1 MDNPYPRTVVRRQIL
16 FGEHAVGWAVRLD
29 EPIGQ
34 QNQTIGE
41 SSCQREIVNRS
52 DNSEALQLAQLIN
65 NLEDIDGMTDI
76 ETRCRLI
83 EQQDVRFLGK
93 SPGKNGSLRFST

>member
-1 MDNPYPRTVVRRQIL
+1 MDNPYPRTVVRPQIL

-29 EPIGQ
+29 EPIAQ
-34 QNQTIGE
+34 QNQTIGK
-41 SSCQREIVNRS
+41 SPCQREIVNRS

-76 ETRCRLI
+76 EARRRLV

-93 SPGKNGSLRFST
+93 GPRENSSLRFSS